1 MSVFLPKVCARA
13 RTEVVVSSVLVTLTM
28 AAFILFFV
36 ENYTNSQNVLS
47 RFIPGT
53 GAERVFYNLIFAV
66 FMFGSFTYQASR
78 LSFFWNL
85 RKRARIA
92 QENLQNFKQAGPGAA
107 PAVEIL
113 VPSYRE
119 EVHVIWQ
126 TLMSAALTDYPH
138 RRIVLLL
145 DNPPNPADVAERDLL
160 LASRAQ
166 VDLIN
171 DMLAPIATRFS
182 EMVGSL
188 RRDDAKGLLD
198 LTAAVETIAGLHA
211 EAAEWLDNIAV
222 RVESGAF
229 SCPDDHTRKFFVE
242 SILREPAN
250 EHRRRAAELRH
261 TPKDA
266 HQIGAEVEYLSTR
279 FKADV
284 ALFERKQFANLSHA
298 PTKAANLNSYL
309 SIMGRRL
316 VVKSGPKGLELFD
329 QAKGGDLLQSELLEP
344 PDAKYVVI
352 LDADSFLL
360 RDYVTHMVAAMEGP
374 GNERAAVMQTPY
386 TAIPDTPHIL
396 ERTAGATTDIYYYV
410 TEGMGFARSGFWVGA
425 SATIR
430 KQALLDIVTYHQE
443 RGYVLPVYIQDTTV
457 IEDTGATIDLIR
469 RSWSVE
475 NYPARLSY
483 SSTPSDFGALVV
495 QRRRWANGGLII
507 LPNLL
512 AHLLK
517 RWPTPRHLFEA
528 ALRIHYL
535 IMPACISIS
544 MLLMLVYPF
553 DFKRVSS
560 WIYVTLPPYLY
571 LVCRDLKH
579 TGYRRSDILR
589 AYALFLVLLPVVLT
603 GVKNS
608 ILQLLFGIKAQFGR
622 TPKIEHRTAIPL
634 TCTAAILALFGWSVS
649 IFHADV
655 VRGDGF
661 HAVFALSNVLALGY
675 GLVAMI
681 GLKEIAQDFAHATSA
696 TAVALWRKL
705 VPNYGRRR
713 PEPIVVSGGALLQF
727 VPAEQAPPLQATG
740 PSESGGLV
748 TVLRHNANTLRRST
762 SLGSIGLPSV
772 ANVPLQPS
780 DEASVQK
787 DSRQGRGRWYA
798 G

>member
-13 RTEVVVSSVLVTLTM
+13 RTEVVVNTVLFIVTM
-28 AAFILFFV
+28 AAFVLFFV
-36 ENYTNSQNVLS
+36 ENYINGQNVLS
-47 RFIPGT
+47 RFLPSTT
-53 GAERVFYNLIFAV
+53 GAERIVYNLIFAV

-85 RKRARIA
+85 RKRVRFAE
-92 QENLQNFKQAGPGAA
+92 ENLEKFKGRGAGAA
-107 PAVEIL
+107 PAVEIV

-145 DNPPNPADVAERDLL
+145 DNPPNPTNRAERDIL

-166 VDLIN
+166 IDLVR
-171 DMLAPIATRFS
+171 DLLASIERRMRTTAERFADIGTAS
-182 EMVGSL
+182 Q
-188 RRDDAKGLLD
+188 D
-198 LTAAVETIAGLHA
+198 LPAAQ
-211 EAAEWLDNIAV
+211 EAAAKLHDEASAWLEGLAIQ
-222 RVESGAF
+222 VESGAF
-229 SCPDDHTRKFFVE
+229 GGSDDHTRKFFVR
-242 SILREPAN
+242 SILRDSAEA
-250 EHRRRAAELRH
+250 HRGRAAELRS
-261 TPKDA
+261 TSLDA
-266 HQIGAEVEYLSTR
+266 QQVAAEFEYLSTR
-279 FKADV
+279 FTADV
-284 ALFERKQFANLSHA
+284 SLFERKRFINLSHA

-309 SIMGRRL
+309 SIMGRKLAINPR
-316 VVKSGPKGLELFD
+316 PNGLELID
-329 QAKGGDLLQSELLEP
+329 QAQRADVAGLQLLEP
-344 PDAKYVVI
+344 PDARYVII

-360 RDYVTHMVAAMEGP
+360 RDYVTHMVAAMEAP

-386 TAIPDTPHIL
+386 TSIPDTPHVI

-410 TEGMGFARSGFWVGA
+410 TEGMGFAGSGFWVGA

-430 KQALLDIVTYHQE
+430 KQALLDIVTYEHE
-443 RGYVLPVYIQDTTV
+443 RGYVFPVYIQDTTV

-469 RSWSVE
+469 KGWRVE

-483 SSTPSDFGALVV
+483 SATPSDFGALVV

-507 LPNLL
+507 LPNLI
-512 AHLLK
+512 AHLFS
-517 RWPTPRHLFEA
+517 RWPTRRNILEA

-571 LVCRDLKH
+571 LVCRDLVH

-589 AYALFLVLLPVVLT
+589 AYALFLILLPVVLT

-608 ILQLLFGIKAQFGR
+608 VLQLLFGIKAQFGR
-622 TPKIEHRTAIPL
+622 TPKIEHRTAVPL
-634 TCTAAILALFGWSVS
+634 TVSATIIALFGWSVS
-649 IFHADV
+649 IFWADV
-655 VRGDGF
+655 GRGDGL

-681 GLKEIAQDFAHATSA
+681 GLKEISQDYAYAISSA
-696 TAVALWRKL
+696 AIAIWRKL
-705 VPNYGRRR
+705 FPGSRKALSEPAVVPG
-713 PEPIVVSGGALLQF
+713 SLQLK
-727 VPAEQAPPLQATG
+727 VITAELVPPLQVGDPAENLG
-740 PSESGGLV
+740 
-748 TVLRHNANTLRRST
+748 LRRTTT
-762 SLGSIGLPSV
+762 SLQQSTALGSATLPDV
-772 ANVPLQPS
+772 TGVPLQPTDRPQS
-780 DEASVQK
+780 QDDNV
-787 DSRQGRGRWYA
+787 QGRRRTT
-798 G
+798 